1 MHQKVPGLDSQMHIK
16 DCRPTGNFRTSNL
29 LEFKIVYGILLM
41 RREKEIMS
49 SRGIPKSVF
58 LEFSSIQGTVKF
70 EYFKRTDMT
79 MLLFF
84 LVRKLKSCVHQSVH
98 IFHFIALQGV
108 VTFKGEN
115 CERSEE
121 NKG

>member
-1 MHQKVPGLDSQMHIK
+1 
-16 DCRPTGNFRTSNL
+16 
-29 LEFKIVYGILLM
+29 M
-41 RREKEIMS
+41 RREKEITS

-58 LEFSSIQGTVKF
+58 LEFSLIQGTVKF
-70 EYFKRTDMT
+70 EYFKRADMT

-84 LVRKLKSCVHQSVH
+84 LVRKLKNSCVLQSVH

>member
-1 MHQKVPGLDSQMHIK
+1 
-16 DCRPTGNFRTSNL
+16 
-29 LEFKIVYGILLM
+29 M
-41 RREKEIMS
+41 RREKEITS

-70 EYFKRTDMT
+70 EYFKRADMT

-84 LVRKLKSCVHQSVH
+84 LVRKLKNSCVLQSVH